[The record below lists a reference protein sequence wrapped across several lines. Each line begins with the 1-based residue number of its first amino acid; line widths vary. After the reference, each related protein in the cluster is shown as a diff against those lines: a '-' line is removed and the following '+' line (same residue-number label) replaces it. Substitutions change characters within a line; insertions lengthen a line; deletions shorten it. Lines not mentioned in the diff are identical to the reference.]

1 MDASATGVVP
11 TPWSCTDSPCQSP
24 PRTLRRAHMPR
35 LVRGLV
41 LSYAPENVVIEAAGP
56 GAGICAPSGPET
68 RQRSH
73 PRPCLPVPV
82 SLGGL
87 ARRGVP
93 LVKTGKMRPSTPPP
107 PVPFAASHT
116 RSPHKL
122 TLGLSCP
129 QPGPITKFRLGWSC
143 DLEGHLH
150 PHLKAGES
158 EAQRHWHN
166 LSDLSDALPPPLLP
180 HIREPPGAGRGT
192 PGI

>member
-1 MDASATGVVP
+1 
-11 TPWSCTDSPCQSP
+11 
-24 PRTLRRAHMPR
+24 MPR

-107 PVPFAASHT
+107 PFPSQPVTHEAPT
-116 RSPHKL
+116 NSPL
-122 TLGLSCP
+122 VSPAPSLDPLQS
-129 QPGPITKFRLGWSC
+129 
-143 DLEGHLH
+143 
-150 PHLKAGES
+150 
-158 EAQRHWHN
+158 
-166 LSDLSDALPPPLLP
+166 SD
-180 HIREPPGAGRGT
+180 
-192 PGI
+192 

>member
-1 MDASATGVVP
+1 MGRGEAGLSASWAEEWGGAPRGRGEQSCHHPPVRVDAPATGVVP

-41 LSYAPENVVIEAAGP
+41 LSYAPENVVMEAAGP
-56 GAGICAPSGPET
+56 RAGICAPSGRET

-107 PVPFAASHT
+107 PPPFAASHT
-116 RSPHKL
+116 RSPHRQ
-122 TLGLSCP
+122 THP
-129 QPGPITKFRLGWSC
+129 WS
-143 DLEGHLH
+143 L
-150 PHLKAGES
+150 
-158 EAQRHWHN
+158 
-166 LSDLSDALPPPLLP
+166 LPPAWTHYKVP
-180 HIREPPGAGRGT
+180 IRVVLRP
-192 PGI
+192 